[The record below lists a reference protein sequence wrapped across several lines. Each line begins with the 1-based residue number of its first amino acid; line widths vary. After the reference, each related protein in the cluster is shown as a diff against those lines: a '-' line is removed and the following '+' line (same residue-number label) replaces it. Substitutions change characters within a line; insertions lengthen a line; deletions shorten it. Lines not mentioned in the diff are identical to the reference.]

1 MNTQTEWAGAGA
13 RYSWSYDAMSSQE
26 MPAVTISLHSLHVSR
41 YLHSYRYTSNISS
54 SLIYPPYSSS
64 IYNIPNYIRW
74 DSFLVMKLIQD
85 RVSWNS
91 NKHKSGKCFSKSY
104 VKTFA
109 SCKSQVLVWFQN
121 MSWNQTPLAECI
133 CGVTTGHWVYQVRVS
148 GQSLRQPQGH
158 SSENSEE
165 QK

>member
-1 MNTQTEWAGAGA
+1 MLVLVQGTHGCT
-13 RYSWSYDAMSSQE
+13 YDAMSSQE

-54 SLIYPPYSSS
+54 SLIYPPYSSF

-91 NKHKSGKCFSKSY
+91 NKHKSGKCFPKSY

-133 CGVTTGHWVYQVRVS
+133 CGVTTGHWVYQVS